1 MHAHARWLTLP
12 IVLGLVVA
20 LAGCGKKSLSSP
32 WKELGFPLEGS
43 SIESDTRN
51 DEKQLILECDGI
63 TGINAFFA
71 KHAAAFRKAGYSDKA
86 ISQDPVAGTIEH
98 EFTKGTQVIRF
109 RIVGQNSKCYIMGTV
124 K

>member
-1 MHAHARWLTLP
+1 MHSHARWLTLP
-12 IVLGLVVA
+12 IVLIVA
-20 LAGCGKKSLSSP
+20 LSACGKKSLSSP

-43 SIESDTRN
+43 AIDTDAHN

-63 TGINAFFA
+63 TAVNAFFK
-71 KHAAAFRKAGYSDKA
+71 KHAIAFRNAGYTDKE
-86 ISQDPVAGTIEH
+86 ITQDPVAGAIEH

-109 RIVGQNSKCYIMGTV
+109 RIVGQKGKCYIWGTV